1 MSISIITV
9 WHKSKKTLDIVGA
22 FKNPIMSLEVLES
35 LDRHYG
41 TIPDVKE
48 SDEVE
53 VKFYHYKTYHTHFK
67 ADVLDDNEAPLDID
81 NNSRVCILISSD
93 VYRGVFG
100 MLQNSF
106 LAEDACS
113 QVRTYLAAQGAVSHI
128 SYVEIDLDVIR
139 MPFSGYVDANPAETD
154 YASWGTADATSWL
167 GQSVYKY
174 LTGFES
180 TARSRWKDPDFY
192 EFYPRWLPRDMNRLQ
207 LRAN

>member
-41 TIPDVKE
+41 IIPYVKE
-48 SDEVE
+48 SDEVKVE
-53 VKFYHYKTYHTHFK
+53 FYHYKTYHTHFK
-67 ADVLDDNEAPLDID
+67 AADVLDDNKAPLDVD
-81 NNSRVCILISSD
+81 NSSVCILISSD
-93 VYRGVFG
+93 VSIGVFG
-100 MLQNSF
+100 MLQNSV

-113 QVRTYLAAQGAVSHI
+113 QVRTYLAAQGVVSHI

-139 MPFSGYVDANPAETD
+139 KPFSEYVDANPAETD
-154 YASWGTADATSWL
+154 YVSWGTADAKSFI

-207 LRAN
+207 LKAD